1 MRLKMSSTS
10 WRTRISGWM
19 RPAARSRPGSVTSTL
34 PAGGRLDSSAARRSC
49 SALSISVLRALTA
62 APKARRSSW
71 RQALERLHQGG
82 DRARLAAQELVVDRL
97 QGALGRGRG
106 EARLELRA
114 QRVDGGSVG
123 HIKKKAGRKTRLPFT
138 YPAFSYA
145 AGSAALACEATFAN
159 AAVCG
164 DRHVGQHLAVER
176 DAGGLQAANQL
187 RVGDA
192 VLARGGVDAHHPE
205 PAEVALLVLAPDVG
219 VLRRGIDRFLGL
231 AIQLALGLVE
241 ALRTRQQFLALGAPD
256 GSAFHSRHCNVSLIC
271 TEASGGS

>member
-1 MRLKMSSTS
+1 MLSASKLWKSSSTS
-10 WRTRISGWM
+10 GPFEDLVAHAAEDVLDVLAHAHQRVDAPGGAL
-19 RPAARSRPGSVTSTL
+19 AARAAYTSTL

-97 QGALGRGRG
+97 QGAFGRGRG

-123 HIKKKAGRKTRLPFT
+123 HIKKKAGRKTRLSFT
-138 YPAFSYA
+138 YPALSYA

-159 AAVCG
+159 AEVSVMAMSASILRSSVMP
-164 DRHVGQHLAVER
+164 
-176 DAGGLQAANQL
+176 AAFSP
-187 RVGDA
+187 RISC
-192 VLARGGVDAHHPE
+192 E
-205 PAEVALLVLAPDVG
+205 
-219 VLRRGIDRFLGL
+219 
-231 AIQLALGLVE
+231 
-241 ALRTRQQFLALGAPD
+241 
-256 GSAFHSRHCNVSLIC
+256 
-271 TEASGGS
+271 